1 MRPVNYKEHA
11 ITVHA
16 QWDALGK
23 CWSCDATVCVME
35 AGRRTSSTVFDTF
48 RRHKIKAR
56 AVTAILN
63 VTRQWIDEGKRDDI
77 AEQ

>member
-1 MRPVNYKEHA
+1 MRPVIYKKHM
-11 ITVHA
+11 ITVDA
-16 QWDALGK
+16 RWDTRAR
-23 CWSCDATVCVME
+23 CWSCDATVYAME
-35 AGRRTSSTVFDTF
+35 SGRRTSSTVFDTF

-63 VTRQWIDEGKRDDI
+63 VTRHWIDDGKRDDI

>member
-1 MRPVNYKEHA
+1 MLAVNYKEQK

-23 CWSCDATVCVME
+23 CWSSDATIRAME
-35 AGRRTSSTVFDTF
+35 SGRRRSSAVFDTF
-48 RRHKIKAR
+48 RRHKIKVR

-63 VTRQWIDEGKRDDI
+63 VTRQWIDEGKRDEI
-77 AEQ
+77 TEQ

>member
-16 QWDALGK
+16 QWDGLAK
-23 CWSCDATVCVME
+23 CWSCDATVCGME
-35 AGRRTSSTVFDTF
+35 SGRRTSSTVFDTF
-48 RRHKIKAR
+48 RQHKIKAR

-63 VTRQWIDEGKRDDI
+63 VTRQWIDAGKRDDI
-77 AEQ
+77 PEQ